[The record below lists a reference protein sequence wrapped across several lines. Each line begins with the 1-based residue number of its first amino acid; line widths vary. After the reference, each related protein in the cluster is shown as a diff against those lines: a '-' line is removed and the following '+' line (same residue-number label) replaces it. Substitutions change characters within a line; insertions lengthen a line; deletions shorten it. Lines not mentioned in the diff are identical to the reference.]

1 MLSVAIKEKNTAT
14 SLSHC
19 RILYNYL
26 QSLLYLHATIYLS
39 YFTTTCDT
47 LSPTFTI
54 YTPAE
59 S

>member
-47 LSPTFTI
+47 LSPAFTI
-54 YTPAE
+54 
-59 S
+59 